1 MGNVFVSTDF
11 MALIL
16 GSDKVSSLYL
26 SFFAALSLKEAESVF
41 LRLGGSTWVFN

>member
-26 SFFAALSLKEAESVF
+26 SFFAALSLKECRICFSEARWKHMGF
-41 LRLGGSTWVFN
+41 